1 MADRASRRAFIGVL
15 SGSFV
20 AVPLGARGQSAD
32 RVPTVVLVTF
42 TPANRDALVA
52 GLEELGYQEG
62 RNVVIDW
69 RRPGPSGNAPPYL
82 GDVGRLKPTCL
93 LLAGPS
99 NLAAGRK
106 LGTTI
111 PIIAIDLE
119 SDPVKSGFVASL
131 ARPGGNVTGIFL
143 DLPELAGKQIQL
155 LRETVPTLTR
165 LAVLFDERF
174 GDSQLR
180 AAHIA
185 ARAAG
190 VSLETIAVRT
200 AGDLDDVIPRAM
212 TSRPQALLVLTGP
225 IFFPYLGRIA
235 TSAQRH
241 QLPTASIFP
250 AMAEAGGLLGY
261 GPNQGELF
269 RQAAKYVDRIVK
281 GARPADLPIERPT
294 RFQFAINLKT
304 AKALGLTIPPS
315 VLARADQVIE

>member
-1 MADRASRRAFIGVL
+1 MGLLAM
-15 SGSFV
+15 
-20 AVPLGARGQSAD
+20 PLGASTQSAE

-52 GLEELGYQEG
+52 GLEARGYQEG
-62 RNVVIDW
+62 RNVAIDW

-82 GDVGRLKPTCL
+82 GDLVRKKPDCL
-93 LLAGPS
+93 LLGGPS

-119 SDPVKSGFVASL
+119 SDPVTSGLVASL
-131 ARPGGNVTGIFL
+131 AHPGGNVTGIFL
-143 DLPELAGKQIQL
+143 DLPELAGKLIQL
-155 LRETVPTLTR
+155 LREVVPTLTR

-174 GDSQLR
+174 GGTQLR
-180 AAHIA
+180 AAHMA
-185 ARAAG
+185 AQATG
-190 VSLETIAVRT
+190 VSLEPIAVR
-200 AGDLDDVIPRAM
+200 AAADLDDAIPRAM
-212 TSRPQALLVLTGP
+212 KSRPQALLVLTGP
-225 IFFPYLGRIA
+225 IFFPHLGRIA

-241 QLPTASIFP
+241 QLPSASIFP

-269 RQAAKYVDRIVK
+269 RQAARYVDRILK
-281 GARPADLPIERPT
+281 GARPADLPIERPS
-294 RFQFAINLKT
+294 RFQLAINIKT

-315 VLARADQVIE
+315 LLARADQVLE

>member
-1 MADRASRRAFIGVL
+1 MVDRRAFIANTIGL
-15 SGSFV
+15 L
-20 AVPLGARGQSAD
+20 AVPLGAGGQSAD
-32 RVPTVVLVTF
+32 SVPTVVLVAF

-52 GLEELGYQEG
+52 GLEGLGYQEG
-62 RNVVIDW
+62 RTVVIDW

-82 GDVGRLKPTCL
+82 GDMGRLKPTCL

-119 SDPVKSGFVASL
+119 SDPVQSGFVASL
-131 ARPGGNVTGIFL
+131 ARPGGSVTGIFL

-155 LRETVPTLTR
+155 LREAIPTLTR

-174 GDSQLR
+174 GGTQLR

-190 VSLETIAVRT
+190 VSLDPIAVRT
-200 AGDLDDVIPRAM
+200 ADDLDDVIPRAM
-212 TSRPQALLVLTGP
+212 KSRAQAFLVLTGP
-225 IFFPYLGRIA
+225 IFFPNLGRIA

-241 QLPTASIFP
+241 QLPSASIFP
-250 AMAEAGGLLGY
+250 AMAEAVACSATGRTKGSSSG
-261 GPNQGELF
+261 
-269 RQAAKYVDRIVK
+269 RQRGV
-281 GARPADLPIERPT
+281 
-294 RFQFAINLKT
+294 
-304 AKALGLTIPPS
+304 LTGS
-315 VLARADQVIE
+315 